1 MSKLVPSVVE
11 QRVLTTHGC
20 VLVVKFIAY
29 LRSQPHAMNVK
40 RFSVGTVSIGVRDA
54 TKPFARNIM

>member
-1 MSKLVPSVVE
+1 
-11 QRVLTTHGC
+11 

-40 RFSVGTVSIGVRDA
+40 RFSVGTVSIGVRAA